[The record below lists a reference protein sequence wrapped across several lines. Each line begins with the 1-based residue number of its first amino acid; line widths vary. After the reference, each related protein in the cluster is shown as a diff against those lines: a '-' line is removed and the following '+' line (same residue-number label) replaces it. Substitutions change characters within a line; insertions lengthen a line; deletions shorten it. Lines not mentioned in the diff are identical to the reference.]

1 MLDLYSRF
9 NVLFV
14 ISMSY
19 FVEVDW
25 SEVKSCTSSFVIS
38 YWKDIH
44 KSNIEKPNENLVENV
59 GTMV

>member
-9 NVLFV
+9 DVLFV

-38 YWKDIH
+38 Y
-44 KSNIEKPNENLVENV
+44 
-59 GTMV
+59 